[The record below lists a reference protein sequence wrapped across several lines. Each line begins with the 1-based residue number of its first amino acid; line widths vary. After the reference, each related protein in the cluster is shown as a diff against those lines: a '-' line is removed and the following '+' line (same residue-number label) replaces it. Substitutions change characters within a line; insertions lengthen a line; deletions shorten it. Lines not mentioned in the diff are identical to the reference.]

1 MPETVLLDTHVWL
14 WMAGGER
21 IAPAARKRIAAA
33 AAEDALVMSPISI
46 WEVGML
52 AAKGRIA
59 VQPDCL
65 SWIAEALAKTGVRLL
80 PLSVQVAVES
90 SFLPEGFH
98 GDPADRIIVASAI
111 AFPATLVTR
120 DAQILAYACRSRFKV
135 VSA

>member
-21 IAPAARKRIAAA
+21 MAPAARKRIEAAA
-33 AAEDALVMSPISI
+33 AGEALVMSPISL
-46 WEVGML
+46 WEVGIL

-59 VQPDCL
+59 VRPDCL
-65 SWIAEALAKTGVRLL
+65 TWVAEALEKTGVRLL
-80 PLSVQVAVES
+80 PLSAEVAVKS

-111 AFPATLVTR
+111 ACPATLVTR
-120 DAQILAYACRSRFKV
+120 DAQILAYARRGRFKA